1 MKITVIGAS
10 GYVGSNVAFILAL
23 QGLADE
29 LVLVAPNRTNLV
41 EHLAMD
47 MATAITDKKVIIR
60 PGGYDDMKDSNI
72 VIMCGGAPQGL
83 IKSRMEMLDKN
94 LPIIRD
100 VGEKV
105 RIGYLPEYRAL
116 DPEWGKCLTDLIYFS
131 IQPLPDGSLDN
142 SALNIQTLQMLR
154 EMHTAYGTRIHV
166 SIGGWE
172 RSNNFAPMA
181 TEPKARKNFVGNLIS
196 FCLENELDGID
207 FDWEFPEN
215 EREIQ
220 AYADLLTE
228 VKAAFRPRGWIVSVA
243 LAPSDQINLAPYAAV
258 DRIHIMSYDRGSKHA
273 TPEQAQQDVA
283 LFLST
288 GVAQKRLI
296 LGMPFYGRSITPP
309 HEEYLYAEIMARY
322 HPSPTTDEVDNI
334 YFNGIGTIQQ
344 KTCLAK
350 TERLG
355 GVMVWELG
363 QDSHDDTSL
372 LSHAVFTWFSV
383 AINLCFLEHRASS

>member
-1 MKITVIGAS
+1 MTLPRASEPAASPTSFPTPTVVPVTSTSTAIPTSTRAPEPAEWCS
-10 GYVGSNVAFILAL
+10 ESNP
-23 QGLADE
+23 LAD
-29 LVLVAPNRTNLV
+29 
-41 EHLAMD
+41 D
-47 MATAITDKKVIIR
+47 F
-60 PGGYDDMKDSNI
+60 
-72 VIMCGGAPQGL
+72 L
-83 IKSRMEMLDKN
+83 I
-94 LPIIRD
+94 
-100 VGEKV
+100 
-105 RIGYLPEYRAL
+105 IGYLPEYRAL

-372 LSHAVFTWFSV
+372 LR
-383 AINLCFLEHRASS
+383 AIYQAAAGECGP